1 MKNFLKAILIPL
13 CVVIINFTVFTL
25 WGRRT
30 IISDII
36 RMVAVFA
43 GGWLIVKK
51 DAGNLL
57 HAALAGPFLI
67 FVDHVLLMGGYAL
80 LFHFIDPAR
89 FGYQGLMAFG
99 GVIVSYIM
107 FLWIPL
113 LIAFIGG
120 IAAKHT

>member
-13 CVVIINFTVFTL
+13 CVVIINSMVFTV
-25 WGRRT
+25 WGGPT
-30 IISDII
+30 IIRNII

-51 DAGNLL
+51 DAGSPL

-67 FVDHVLLMGGYAL
+67 FVDHVLLMGGYVL

-89 FGYQGLMAFG
+89 FGYQGLMTFG
-99 GVIVSYIM
+99 GIIVSYVM
-107 FLWIPL
+107 LFWIPL

-120 IAAKHT
+120 IVAKHT